1 MTDTHEIVKAAPV
14 QIERSNPRV
23 HPMLSIFQQQGGQF
37 DTATMREMMQLQREW
52 EAGEA
57 KKSYTLAMV
66 ALKTELPSVLN
77 RDSHVEF
84 GTTKYNH
91 TSLASAMEITTPHL
105 SKYGFSASWHPST
118 DDRGNVSVTCRITHQ
133 DGHFEESTI
142 VASADA
148 KGGKNA
154 AQAVA
159 STITMLSRY
168 SYLSLL
174 GIATADMKET
184 VDREPDEKIDLTLNQ
199 RAIGSMVRLG
209 ETKESLESFIGKPFT
224 EWNSDDLQDLRDLK
238 EQKLNER
245 KQQPREPGQEG

>member
-1 MTDTHEIVKAAPV
+1 MTDTHEIVKTAPV
-14 QIERSNPRV
+14 QIERINPLV
-23 HPMLSIFQQQGGQF
+23 HPMLSMFQQQGQLE
-37 DTATMREMMQLQREW
+37 TATMREMMQLQREW

-66 ALKTELPSVLN
+66 ALKTELPSVLE
-77 RDSHVEF
+77 RDRHVEF

-91 TSLASAMEITTPHL
+91 TSLASAMDTTTPHL
-105 SKYGFSASWHPST
+105 SKYGFSASWHPAT
-118 DDRGNVSVTCRITHQ
+118 DERGNVSVTCRITHQ

-142 VASADA
+142 VAPPDA
-148 KGGKNA
+148 KGGKNS

-184 VDREPDEKIDLTLNQ
+184 VGHEPEEKIDLNLNQ

-224 EWNSDDLQDLRDLK
+224 EWNSDDLQELRDLR
-238 EQKLNER
+238 EQKKSDL
-245 KQQPREPGQEG
+245 KPTREPGQEG